1 MATIHSLPLEL
12 IRLSLHYAELHI
24 LYADER
30 GEYEIRMVA
39 RNRLLRKASL
49 VCKSWRV
56 EGQSLMW
63 EELHIAEEEQATS
76 LVRSPSCGRFTT
88 KELYLEGRYIP
99 DFIIHTLVGG
109 MVNLKHLTLYNF
121 LQMKTILFY
130 SPNLKGLVTLN
141 LEGAFYADDDELS
154 LYNPLSSLRRLRFTN
169 YYLRPYIND
178 FYFRS
183 NSSMTE
189 LYLLNEERHRL
200 FDINEPPDPREVSL
214 VRMPAPT
221 LRILEL
227 NPVFH

>member
-130 SPNLKGLVTLN
+130 SPNLKGECLIGVLDVECSDLN
-141 LEGAFYADDDELS
+141 KLLS
-154 LYNPLSSLRRLRFTN
+154 HRRACYSQPRRSLLRR
-169 YYLRPYIND
+169 
-178 FYFRS
+178 
-183 NSSMTE
+183 
-189 LYLLNEERHRL
+189 
-200 FDINEPPDPREVSL
+200 
-214 VRMPAPT
+214 
-221 LRILEL
+221 
-227 NPVFH
+227 